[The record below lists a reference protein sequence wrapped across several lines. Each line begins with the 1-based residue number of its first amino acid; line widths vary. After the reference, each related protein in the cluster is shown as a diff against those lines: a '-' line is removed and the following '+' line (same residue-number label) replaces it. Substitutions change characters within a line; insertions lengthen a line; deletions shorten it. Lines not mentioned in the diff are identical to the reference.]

1 MFLVLVFMII
11 KYIGYVKRRNEFIRR
26 HHSKS
31 DERNDASGQRI
42 VAHQPSREA
51 PPLDVV
57 GCDGNREEMVG
68 CESGGGGEGQQDGE
82 TGEETAK
89 SPPDSANVVDIVVQ
103 GYLAAQGP
111 RPRSSPPPPAPSTSS
126 LSSTSPTPS
135 PRRTPPTL
143 GSVSLRA
150 APVPVTLPLALP
162 ADASQPPPLPAP
174 GDVAAADHGGTR
186 PSL

>member
-1 MFLVLVFMII
+1 MIEDACNALKREKTERAREREWFLRQESTL
-11 KYIGYVKRRNEFIRR
+11 NEQLAQFQF
-26 HHSKS
+26 
-31 DERNDASGQRI
+31 G
-42 VAHQPSREA
+42 EA

-57 GCDGNREEMVG
+57 GCDGNREELVG
-68 CESGGGGEGQQDGE
+68 CDSGGGGEVQQDGE

-89 SPPDSANVVDIVVQ
+89 SPPESANVVDIVVQ

-135 PRRTPPTL
+135 PRRTPPTS

-150 APVPVTLPLALP
+150 DPVPVTLPLALL

-174 GDVAAADHGGTR
+174 GGVAAVVHGGTR

>member
-1 MFLVLVFMII
+1 MIGDACNALQQEKAERAREREWFLRQESTL
-11 KYIGYVKRRNEFIRR
+11 NEQLAQCQF
-26 HHSKS
+26 
-31 DERNDASGQRI
+31 G
-42 VAHQPSREA
+42 EA

-57 GCDGNREEMVG
+57 GRDGNREELVAG
-68 CESGGGGEGQQDGE
+68 ESGGGGEGQQDGE

-89 SPPDSANVVDIVVQ
+89 SPPESANVVDIVVH

-135 PRRTPPTL
+135 PRCTPSTS
-143 GSVSLRA
+143 GSASRRPD
-150 APVPVTLPLALP
+150 PVLPVTLSLALP
-162 ADASQPPPLPAP
+162 ADASQPPPLPLP
-174 GDVAAADHGGTR
+174 GDVAAVVHGGTR